1 MSLGIVH
8 ECSFP
13 ERPEDGFGS
22 SDSEVTKHQ
31 TWMLGTE
38 RRSSIRAECALNH

>member
-13 ERPEDGFGS
+13 ERPEDCFGS
-22 SDSEVTKHQ
+22 FDSEVTKPPD
-31 TWMLGTE
+31 LDA
-38 RRSSIRAECALNH
+38 RD

>member
-13 ERPEDGFGS
+13 ERPEDDGFGS
-22 SDSEVTKHQ
+22 TDSEVTKPPDLDARD
-31 TWMLGTE
+31 T
-38 RRSSIRAECALNH
+38 